1 MTAASFWSLLDPA
14 FKVAREQTYIHIY
27 VNFFLIIFGF
37 LLGALFVYMADLLLP
52 SITSN
57 QVFQF
62 IAPKKKDDEKG
73 SNATGNLTTFNINSV
88 VRSRLKRIQDG
99 KNPNNRLHIP
109 MGDSPMEENK
119 PINTHN
125 DERTRWHR
133 LVLLIVAITVH
144 NFPGKRRRT
153 LRIVIRSRS
162 QRGWPWVLDS
172 VLLLH
177 RAMTQPPSITRGT
190 RSSDG

>member
-14 FKVAREQTYIHIY
+14 FKVAREQTYIHLY

-52 SITSN
+52 SITSK

-62 IAPKKKDDEKG
+62 IAPRRKDDGKDA
-73 SNATGNLTTFNINSV
+73 SATDNLSTFNINSV

-99 KNPNNRLHIP
+99 KNPNNRLQIP
-109 MGDSPMEENK
+109 MGDSPMEEIK
-119 PINTHN
+119 PINMPN

-144 NFPGKRRRT
+144 NFPGRPRGT
-153 LRIVIRSRS
+153 SRIVIRSCL
-162 QRGWPWVLDS
+162 QKDWPWVLGS
-172 VLLLH
+172 VL
-177 RAMTQPPSITRGT
+177 
-190 RSSDG
+190 